1 MIHKQYNEIMAN
13 SKKKFSNLYFAIDHG
28 RSKILRTKWKPNVP
42 GNKYYVSRNGRVYR
56 NLGDGYWLRIS
67 VYSDGKSDGYLKC
80 KINMKSWLLHRLIA
94 TVYLPNPDGL
104 PIVMHLNN
112 NKQDCRAKNLKWGTN
127 LENTLQAWF
136 DGCLPTP
143 NKIIYFN
150 DVHHLHNQG
159 LSNLEIA
166 NILPIHVS
174 SVKRI
179 LNGKGLIKYKDKFKN
194 YEQ

>member
-13 SKKKFSNLYFAIDHG
+13 SKKKFSNLYSAIDHG
-28 RSKILRTKWKPNVP
+28 RSKILRSKWKPNVP

-56 NLGDGYWLRIS
+56 NLGNGYWLRIS

-80 KINMKSWLLHRLIA
+80 KINMKSWLLHRLVA
-94 TVYLPNPDGL
+94 TVYLPNP
-104 PIVMHLNN
+104 V
-112 NKQDCRAKNLKWGTN
+112 
-127 LENTLQAWF
+127 QAWF

>member
-13 SKKKFSNLYFAIDHG
+13 SKKKFSNLYSAIDHG

-67 VYSDGKSDGYLKC
+67 VYSDGKSDGY
-80 KINMKSWLLHRLIA
+80 
-94 TVYLPNPDGL
+94 
-104 PIVMHLNN
+104 
-112 NKQDCRAKNLKWGTN
+112 LKWGTN

>member
-1 MIHKQYNEIMAN
+1 MAN
-13 SKKKFSNLYFAIDHG
+13 SKKKFSNLYSAIDHG

-56 NLGDGYWLRIS
+56 NLGNGYWLRIS

-80 KINMKSWLLHRLIA
+80 KINMKSWLLHRLVA

-112 NKQDCRAKNLKWGTN
+112 NKQDCRAKNLKLGTN

-179 LNGKGLIKYKDKFKN
+179 LNGKGLIKYKDEFKN

>member
-1 MIHKQYNEIMAN
+1 MAN
-13 SKKKFSNLYFAIDHG
+13 SKKKFSNLYSAIDHG
-28 RSKILRTKWKPNVP
+28 RSKILRIKWKPNVP

-56 NLGDGYWLRIS
+56 NLGNGYWLRIS
-67 VYSDGKSDGYLKC
+67 VYSEGKSDGYLKC
-80 KINMKSWLLHRLIA
+80 
-94 TVYLPNPDGL
+94 
-104 PIVMHLNN
+104 
-112 NKQDCRAKNLKWGTN
+112 GTD

>member
-13 SKKKFSNLYFAIDHG
+13 SKKKFSNLYSAIDQG

-56 NLGDGYWLRIS
+56 
-67 VYSDGKSDGYLKC
+67 
-80 KINMKSWLLHRLIA
+80 
-94 TVYLPNPDGL
+94 
-104 PIVMHLNN
+104 
-112 NKQDCRAKNLKWGTN
+112 N

>member
-13 SKKKFSNLYFAIDHG
+13 SKKKFSNLYSAIDYG

-56 NLGDGYWLRIS
+56 NLGNGYWLRIS

-80 KINMKSWLLHRLIA
+80 KINMKSWLLHRLVA
-94 TVYLPNPDGL
+94 SVYLPN
-104 PIVMHLNN
+104 
-112 NKQDCRAKNLKWGTN
+112 
-127 LENTLQAWF
+127 
-136 DGCLPTP
+136 P

>member
-13 SKKKFSNLYFAIDHG
+13 SKKKFSNLY
-28 RSKILRTKWKPNVP
+28 
-42 GNKYYVSRNGRVYR
+42 
-56 NLGDGYWLRIS
+56 
-67 VYSDGKSDGYLKC
+67 SD
-80 KINMKSWLLHRLIA
+80 
-94 TVYLPNPDGL
+94 
-104 PIVMHLNN
+104 
-112 NKQDCRAKNLKWGTN
+112 
-127 LENTLQAWF
+127 
-136 DGCLPTP
+136 
-143 NKIIYFN
+143 
-150 DVHHLHNQG
+150 QG

>member
-1 MIHKQYNEIMAN
+1 MAN
-13 SKKKFSNLYFAIDHG
+13 SKQKFSNLYSSAIDHG

-56 NLGDGYWLRIS
+56 NLGNGYWLRIS

-80 KINMKSWLLHRLIA
+80 KINIKSWLLHRLVA
-94 TVYLPNPDGL
+94 TVY
-104 PIVMHLNN
+104 
-112 NKQDCRAKNLKWGTN
+112 
-127 LENTLQAWF
+127 
-136 DGCLPTP
+136 LPTP

>member
-13 SKKKFSNLYFAIDHG
+13 SKKKFSNLY
-28 RSKILRTKWKPNVP
+28 
-42 GNKYYVSRNGRVYR
+42 
-56 NLGDGYWLRIS
+56 S
-67 VYSDGKSDGYLKC
+67 V
-80 KINMKSWLLHRLIA
+80 
-94 TVYLPNPDGL
+94 
-104 PIVMHLNN
+104 NN

>member
-13 SKKKFSNLYFAIDHG
+13 SKKKFSNLYSAIDHG

-94 TVYLPNPDGL
+94 T
-104 PIVMHLNN
+104 
-112 NKQDCRAKNLKWGTN
+112 
-127 LENTLQAWF
+127 
-136 DGCLPTP
+136 
-143 NKIIYFN
+143 IY
-150 DVHHLHNQG
+150 
-159 LSNLEIA
+159 
-166 NILPIHVS
+166 LPIHVS

>member
-13 SKKKFSNLYFAIDHG
+13 SKKKFSNLY
-28 RSKILRTKWKPNVP
+28 
-42 GNKYYVSRNGRVYR
+42 
-56 NLGDGYWLRIS
+56 
-67 VYSDGKSDGYLKC
+67 SD
-80 KINMKSWLLHRLIA
+80 
-94 TVYLPNPDGL
+94 
-104 PIVMHLNN
+104 LNN

>member
-13 SKKKFSNLYFAIDHG
+13 SKKKFSNLYSVDHG

-56 NLGDGYWLRIS
+56 NLGNGYWLRIS

-80 KINMKSWLLHRLIA
+80 KINMKSWLLHRLVA
-94 TVYLPNPDGL
+94 TVY
-104 PIVMHLNN
+104 
-112 NKQDCRAKNLKWGTN
+112 
-127 LENTLQAWF
+127 
-136 DGCLPTP
+136 LPTP

>member
-13 SKKKFSNLYFAIDHG
+13 SKKKFSNL
-28 RSKILRTKWKPNVP
+28 
-42 GNKYYVSRNGRVYR
+42 
-56 NLGDGYWLRIS
+56 
-67 VYSDGKSDGYLKC
+67 
-80 KINMKSWLLHRLIA
+80 
-94 TVYLPNPDGL
+94 
-104 PIVMHLNN
+104 
-112 NKQDCRAKNLKWGTN
+112 
-127 LENTLQAWF
+127 
-136 DGCLPTP
+136 
-143 NKIIYFN
+143 YFN

>member
-13 SKKKFSNLYFAIDHG
+13 SKKKFSNLYSAIDHG

-56 NLGDGYWLRIS
+56 NLGNGYWLRIS

-80 KINMKSWLLHRLIA
+80 KINMKSWLLHRLVA
-94 TVYLPNPDGL
+94 TV
-104 PIVMHLNN
+104 
-112 NKQDCRAKNLKWGTN
+112 
-127 LENTLQAWF
+127 
-136 DGCLPTP
+136 CLPTP
-143 NKIIYFN
+143 HKIIYFN

>member
-13 SKKKFSNLYFAIDHG
+13 SKKKFSNLYSAIDHG
-28 RSKILRTKWKPNVP
+28 RSKILRIKWKPNVP

-56 NLGDGYWLRIS
+56 NLGNGYWLRIS

-80 KINMKSWLLHRLIA
+80 KINMKSWLLHRLVA
-94 TVYLPNPDGL
+94 TV
-104 PIVMHLNN
+104 
-112 NKQDCRAKNLKWGTN
+112 
-127 LENTLQAWF
+127 
-136 DGCLPTP
+136 CLPTP

>member
-13 SKKKFSNLYFAIDHG
+13 SKKRFSNLYSAIDRG

-56 NLGDGYWLRIS
+56 NLGNGYWLRIS

-80 KINMKSWLLHRLIA
+80 KINMKSWLLHRLVA
-94 TVYLPNPDGL
+94 TVY
-104 PIVMHLNN
+104 
-112 NKQDCRAKNLKWGTN
+112 
-127 LENTLQAWF
+127 
-136 DGCLPTP
+136 LPTP

-179 LNGKGLIKYKDKFKN
+179 LKGNGLIKYKDKFKN

>member
-13 SKKKFSNLYFAIDHG
+13 SKKKFSNLYSAIDHG

-67 VYSDGKSDGYLKC
+67 VYSDGKSDGYLK
-80 KINMKSWLLHRLIA
+80 
-94 TVYLPNPDGL
+94 
-104 PIVMHLNN
+104 
-112 NKQDCRAKNLKWGTN
+112 WGTN
-127 LENTLQAWF
+127 LENTLHAWF

>member
-13 SKKKFSNLYFAIDHG
+13 SKKKFSNLY
-28 RSKILRTKWKPNVP
+28 
-42 GNKYYVSRNGRVYR
+42 
-56 NLGDGYWLRIS
+56 S
-67 VYSDGKSDGYLKC
+67 V
-80 KINMKSWLLHRLIA
+80 
-94 TVYLPNPDGL
+94 
-104 PIVMHLNN
+104 
-112 NKQDCRAKNLKWGTN
+112 
-127 LENTLQAWF
+127 
-136 DGCLPTP
+136 
-143 NKIIYFN
+143 N

>member
-13 SKKKFSNLYFAIDHG
+13 SKKKFSNLYSAIDHG

-94 TVYLPNPDGL
+94 TVYLP
-104 PIVMHLNN
+104 
-112 NKQDCRAKNLKWGTN
+112 
-127 LENTLQAWF
+127 
-136 DGCLPTP
+136 TP

>member
-13 SKKKFSNLYFAIDHG
+13 SKKKFSNLYSAIDH
-28 RSKILRTKWKPNVP
+28 
-42 GNKYYVSRNGRVYR
+42 
-56 NLGDGYWLRIS
+56 
-67 VYSDGKSDGYLKC
+67 GKSDGYLKC
-80 KINMKSWLLHRLIA
+80 KINMKSWLLHRLVA

-143 NKIIYFN
+143 HKIIYFN

>member
-13 SKKKFSNLYFAIDHG
+13 SKKKFSNLYSAIDHG
-28 RSKILRTKWKPNVP
+28 SPKILRTKWKLNVP

-56 NLGDGYWLRIS
+56 NLGNGYWLRIS

-80 KINMKSWLLHRLIA
+80 KINMKSWLL
-94 TVYLPNPDGL
+94 
-104 PIVMHLNN
+104 
-112 NKQDCRAKNLKWGTN
+112 
-127 LENTLQAWF
+127 
-136 DGCLPTP
+136 
-143 NKIIYFN
+143 
-150 DVHHLHNQG
+150 HHLHNQG

>member
-13 SKKKFSNLYFAIDHG
+13 SKKKFSNLYSAIDHG
-28 RSKILRTKWKPNVP
+28 RSKILRTKGKPNVP
-42 GNKYYVSRNGRVYR
+42 GNKYYVSRKGRVYR

-67 VYSDGKSDGYLKC
+67 
-80 KINMKSWLLHRLIA
+80 
-94 TVYLPNPDGL
+94 VYLPNPDGL

-112 NKQDCRAKNLKWGTN
+112 NKQDCRAKNLKLGTN

-179 LNGKGLIKYKDKFKN
+179 LNGNGLIKYKDKFKN

>member
-13 SKKKFSNLYFAIDHG
+13 SKKKFSNLYSAIDHG

-56 NLGDGYWLRIS
+56 NLGNGYWLRIS

-80 KINMKSWLLHRLIA
+80 KINMKSWLLHRLVA
-94 TVYLPNPDGL
+94 TVY
-104 PIVMHLNN
+104 
-112 NKQDCRAKNLKWGTN
+112 
-127 LENTLQAWF
+127 
-136 DGCLPTP
+136 LPTP

-179 LNGKGLIKYKDKFKN
+179 LNGKGLR
-194 YEQ
+194 

>member
-13 SKKKFSNLYFAIDHG
+13 SKKKFSNLYSAIDHG
-28 RSKILRTKWKPNVP
+28 RSKIL
-42 GNKYYVSRNGRVYR
+42 
-56 NLGDGYWLRIS
+56 
-67 VYSDGKSDGYLKC
+67 
-80 KINMKSWLLHRLIA
+80 
-94 TVYLPNPDGL
+94 
-104 PIVMHLNN
+104 
-112 NKQDCRAKNLKWGTN
+112 RAKNLKWGTN

-179 LNGKGLIKYKDKFKN
+179 LNGKGLIKYKYKFKN

>member
-13 SKKKFSNLYFAIDHG
+13 SKKKFSNLYSAIDHG
-28 RSKILRTKWKPNVP
+28 RSKILRIKWKPNVP

-56 NLGDGYWLRIS
+56 NLGNGYWLRIS
-67 VYSDGKSDGYLKC
+67 VYSDGKS
-80 KINMKSWLLHRLIA
+80 
-94 TVYLPNPDGL
+94 
-104 PIVMHLNN
+104 
-112 NKQDCRAKNLKWGTN
+112 
-127 LENTLQAWF
+127 

>member
-13 SKKKFSNLYFAIDHG
+13 SKKKFSNLYSAIDHG

-56 NLGDGYWLRIS
+56 NLGNGYWLRIS

-80 KINMKSWLLHRLIA
+80 KI
-94 TVYLPNPDGL
+94 
-104 PIVMHLNN
+104 
-112 NKQDCRAKNLKWGTN
+112 
-127 LENTLQAWF
+127 
-136 DGCLPTP
+136 
-143 NKIIYFN
+143 IYFN

-159 LSNLEIA
+159 LSNLEIG

>member
-13 SKKKFSNLYFAIDHG
+13 SKKKFSNLYSAIDHG

-56 NLGDGYWLRIS
+56 NLGNGYWLRIS
-67 VYSDGKSDGYLKC
+67 VYSDGKSDGY
-80 KINMKSWLLHRLIA
+80 
-94 TVYLPNPDGL
+94 
-104 PIVMHLNN
+104 
-112 NKQDCRAKNLKWGTN
+112 LKWGTN

>member
-13 SKKKFSNLYFAIDHG
+13 SKKKFSNLYSAIDHG

-56 NLGDGYWLRIS
+56 NLGNGYWLRIS

-80 KINMKSWLLHRLIA
+80 KINMKSWLLHRLVA
-94 TVYLPNPDGL
+94 TV
-104 PIVMHLNN
+104 
-112 NKQDCRAKNLKWGTN
+112 

>member
-13 SKKKFSNLYFAIDHG
+13 SKKKFSNLYSAIDHG

-56 NLGDGYWLRIS
+56 
-67 VYSDGKSDGYLKC
+67 
-80 KINMKSWLLHRLIA
+80 
-94 TVYLPNPDGL
+94 
-104 PIVMHLNN
+104 